1 MSPPTLPPELLTNI
15 ISHVDADTLPATRL
29 VSEQF
34 HTISTPFF
42 GQRCLSS
49 LAFMF
54 SEYSLSHLV
63 ELTESKLVKY
73 IKKLVFSTHVL
84 KIKSEEERKIDRRWE
99 EYEREA
105 EEEELRG
112 ELGLPPVREA
122 DESEDE
128 RGDAIE
134 PELRLE
140 ELLGE
145 RTPSPEERHRR
156 EELRNNIQDEP
167 SANSTTTTTAHKDRK
182 PENTLTNREGEEV
195 NVAAEA
201 LMTFYDESKAMTN
214 FLNSERHVELM
225 SQAFRNL
232 KTANVQVSLG
242 FYDDT
247 PQVIGQN
254 KVLWAPYR
262 KPHGFDEFYDGRLN
276 HHVESPMM
284 PDLRRLMQDLVYCSI
299 LQATGLADYPI
310 KALILDIV
318 EGRSWPLTSQG
329 GIQVPLRIWVFACET
344 VNQGWQIGDPADGF
358 FTRFQIEGD
367 LKSLTFH
374 STDLLA
380 KEDTPIVKH
389 RKEEFSSLDT
399 DGICARLMGD
409 NAFREINLISCY
421 VELDRLMGFLRLVR
435 NGLEL
440 EHLMLNGLRSA
451 ENHARYVGRI
461 DGEWEI
467 VEEIQDALQE
477 DIDREESGHLFY
489 DLDYESSQED
499 EEDEG
504 ERFQFVEVNEFNE
517 FDEFGDDGD
526 SSSGDED
533 EDCGD
538 DINDEP

>member
-29 VSEQF
+29 
-34 HTISTPFF
+34 
-42 GQRCLSS
+42 
-49 LAFMF
+49 
-54 SEYSLSHLV
+54 
-63 ELTESKLVKY
+63 
-73 IKKLVFSTHVL
+73 
-84 KIKSEEERKIDRRWE
+84 
-99 EYEREA
+99 
-105 EEEELRG
+105 
-112 ELGLPPVREA
+112 
-122 DESEDE
+122 DE

-134 PELRLE
+134 RELRLE

-201 LMTFYDESKAMTN
+201 LMTFYDKSKAMTN

-225 SQAFRNL
+225 SQAFENL

-254 KVLWAPYR
+254 KVLWAPYK
-262 KPHGFDEFYDGRLN
+262 KPHGFDEVYDGRLN

-284 PDLRRLMQDLVYCSI
+284 QDLRRLMPDLVYCSI

-389 RKEEFSSLDT
+389 RKEEFSSLGT

-421 VELDRLMGFLRLVR
+421 VELDRLMGFLREMTRRLRVLCLSAVDMRSDGMSGTETHNPLTFIKLVR

-461 DGEWEI
+461 DGEWET

-504 ERFQFVEVNEFNE
+504 EGFQFVEVN
-517 FDEFGDDGD
+517 EFGDDGD

-533 EDCGD
+533 EDYGD

>member
-1 MSPPTLPPELLTNI
+1 MSFQSGI
-15 ISHVDADTLPATRL
+15 HVLR
-29 VSEQF
+29 
-34 HTISTPFF
+34 I
-42 GQRCLSS
+42 
-49 LAFMF
+49 
-54 SEYSLSHLV
+54 Y
-63 ELTESKLVKY
+63 
-73 IKKLVFSTHVL
+73 THIL
-84 KIKSEEERKIDRRWE
+84 KIKSEEEWKIDRRWE

-105 EEEELRG
+105 EEEE
-112 ELGLPPVREA
+112 EA

-156 EELRNNIQDEP
+156 EEFRNNIQDEP

-182 PENTLTNREGEEV
+182 PENTLTNQEVEEA

-201 LMTFYDESKAMTN
+201 LMTSYDKSKAMTT
-214 FLNSERHVELM
+214 FSTLNAI
-225 SQAFRNL
+225 QAFKNL
-232 KTANVQVSLG
+232 KPANVQVSLG

-262 KPHGFDEFYDGRLN
+262 KPHGFDEVYDGRLN

-284 PDLRRLMQDLVYCSI
+284 PDLRRLMPDLVYCSI
-299 LQATGLADYPI
+299 LQATSLADYPI

-329 GIQVPLRIWVFACET
+329 GIQVPLRRWVFACET
-344 VNQGWQIGDPADGF
+344 VNQGWQIGDPGVPPPLREGICWKVNSYLSDGF

-389 RKEEFSSLDT
+389 RKEEFSSLGT

-409 NAFREINLISCY
+409 NAFHEIDLISCY
-421 VELDRLMGFLRLVR
+421 VGLDRLMNFLREMTQSLRVLCLSAVDMQFDGMFGTGTHSPLTFIKLVR
-435 NGLEL
+435 NELEL
-440 EHLMLNGLRSA
+440 EHLMWNGLRSA

-461 DGEWEI
+461 DGEWET

-504 ERFQFVEVNEFNE
+504 DRFQFVEVNA

-533 EDCGD
+533 KDYGD

>member
-1 MSPPTLPPELLTNI
+1 MSPPTLPPERLTNI

-29 VSEQF
+29 VSKQF

-49 LAFMF
+49 LAFMS

-73 IKKLVFSTHVL
+73 IKKLVSSTHVL

-112 ELGLPPVREA
+112 EIGLPPVREA

-201 LMTFYDESKAMTN
+201 LMTFYDKSKAMTD

-225 SQAFRNL
+225 SQAFKNL
-232 KTANVQVSLG
+232 KTANVQVFLG
-242 FYDDT
+242 FYADT

-276 HHVESPMM
+276 YHVESPMM
-284 PDLRRLMQDLVYCSI
+284 PDLRRLMPDLVYCSI

-344 VNQGWQIGDPADGF
+344 VNQGWQIGDPEVPPPLREGIDWEINSYLSDGF

-367 LKSLTFH
+367 LRSLTFY

-380 KEDTPIVKH
+380 REDTPIV
-389 RKEEFSSLDT
+389 
-399 DGICARLMGD
+399 
-409 NAFREINLISCY
+409 
-421 VELDRLMGFLRLVR
+421 
-435 NGLEL
+435 
-440 EHLMLNGLRSA
+440 
-451 ENHARYVGRI
+451 
-461 DGEWEI
+461 
-467 VEEIQDALQE
+467 
-477 DIDREESGHLFY
+477 
-489 DLDYESSQED
+489 
-499 EEDEG
+499 
-504 ERFQFVEVNEFNE
+504 
-517 FDEFGDDGD
+517 DD
-526 SSSGDED
+526 
-533 EDCGD
+533 
-538 DINDEP
+538 